1 MVDYS
6 RFDHIGSDSDSGDDG
21 IATAVRSPSA
31 TSTALRPSA
40 TASAAATSAGSAR
53 GGSDSGGSGKGPVG
67 AEGDSGASFTQPV
80 MMTASKKG
88 REGRIKFEHEGVS
101 VDSLFSDRRCV

>member
-21 IATAVRSPSA
+21 VATAVRGPSA
-31 TSTALRPSA
+31 APTALRPPSA
-40 TASAAATSAGSAR
+40 TASAVATLAAPAR
-53 GGSDSGGSGKGPVG
+53 DGSDSGGSGKGKG
-67 AEGDSGASFTQPV
+67 AEGAKGDNGASFTQPV

-88 REGRIKFEHEGVS
+88 REGRIKFEHEGV
-101 VDSLFSDRRCV
+101 L